1 MRESVPSRF
10 HAPRESLPLS
20 QCRAVP
26 LPLIASAVPRAS
38 DTQLTPDWLAPQG
51 PREGLG
57 HYIEVVRD
65 RRRLIIA
72 CVLVVAVVA
81 GVYAKLAAPTWK
93 AESHLLVT
101 PVNGETSLI
110 GLGLITNSSNP
121 TADVSTA
128 ASLVTTSEVASL
140 VAVKL
145 GGTTGRAVLGQVSA
159 VPVAQSNVVAITATA
174 STAQRAQAIANA
186 FAVATVQQR
195 TRALHHQLE
204 AIIPTLKRQV
214 EALPTNQQTGQGSL
228 GERLSTLKTLA
239 AGPDPTVQVESLA
252 QLPTSPT
259 WPQTKLSVLAGILIG
274 LVIGLGAAFALE
286 SVDPRIRREETLRR
300 IFRLPVLARIP
311 RERRPAS
318 RQLPLRPGELS
329 PVAQESYRMLRV
341 ALRAR
346 GASDGVRTVMITGS
360 TRSEGKST
368 IALNLAA
375 TLAFAGDR
383 VILVEA
389 DLRRPSLASALDLLA
404 QRGKRGTAG
413 VLMGE
418 ISLRDALIPAP
429 RLSDNLS
436 ALLVEQSAPYLA
448 DGLLAGSN
456 TIVEQA
462 QSLADYVIFDAPPVT
477 EVSDALP
484 LAGHIDDVLIVARL
498 GYSRTDQ
505 LVNLGEVLAR
515 QGVRPSGLVIVS
527 DDYGH
532 GNAYYAPSPSRQQSR
547 GGRVREQITAIEA

>member
-1 MRESVPSRF
+1 V
-10 HAPRESLPLS
+10 
-20 QCRAVP
+20 
-26 LPLIASAVPRAS
+26 PLIASVVPRAS

-57 HYIEVVRD
+57 HYVEVIRD
-65 RRRLIIA
+65 RRRLIII
-72 CVLVVAVVA
+72 CVLVVTIVA
-81 GVYAKLAAPTWK
+81 GVYAKLASPTYK
-93 AESHLLVT
+93 AESHLLIT
-101 PVNGETSLI
+101 PVNSETSLI

-121 TADVSTA
+121 TGDVSTA

-140 VAVKL
+140 VAVKI
-145 GGTTGRAVLGQVSA
+145 GGTTGPAVLGQVSA
-159 VPVAQSNVVAITATA
+159 VPVAQSNVVAITASA
-174 STAQRAQAIANA
+174 STAQRAQAIANG

-195 TRALHHQLE
+195 TRALHRQLE

-214 EALPTNQQTGQGSL
+214 ETLPTNQQTGQGSL
-228 GERLSTLKTLA
+228 GERLSTLETLA

-252 QLPTSPT
+252 QLPSSPS
-259 WPQTKLSVLAGILIG
+259 WPKTKLSVIAGLLVG

-286 SVDPRIRREETLRR
+286 SVDSRIRREETLRR
-300 IFRLPVLARIP
+300 IFHLPVLARIP

-346 GASDGVRTVMITGS
+346 SASHDGLRTVMLTGS

-375 TLAFAGDR
+375 TLAFSGDR

-404 QRGKRGTAG
+404 HRGKRGTAG

-448 DGLLAGSN
+448 DGLLAGSD

-484 LAGHIDDVLIVARL
+484 LAEHIDDVLIVARL

-527 DDYGH
+527 DEAGH
-532 GNAYYAPSPSRQQSR
+532 GSGYYAPSPSRQQSI
-547 GGRVREQITAIEA
+547 GGRVREQISAIEA